1 MRRLDRPSGRADCQ
15 AIAMI
20 LPPDRLPPLALLRTF
35 EVAARHLSFKRAAA
49 ELHVT
54 PAAISQQIKALEVQL
69 GVPLF
74 VRLTRALRLS
84 ESGAAMLPPVQQGL
98 ACLAAAVQGLRRP
111 GAATVIRL
119 AAPPSLAS
127 HWLVPRLPAFYRAH
141 PGIEV
146 RLTSSADTVD
156 RAGEA
161 AALDALSLA
170 SGDTACALAILYGV
184 GPYARQRA
192 DALLTP
198 DYVPV
203 CAPGLATPDKPL
215 RCPADLLRHVLLHD
229 GTLTGAGL
237 AGAGGPVGH
246 AGEAAWGWPD
256 WWRAQGL
263 DLPGNQPG
271 QRYSNA
277 VLVIAAALAGQG
289 VALAARPLVAAQIA
303 AGSLCVPFDLP
314 IRSPF
319 SYFLLAHPDS
329 ADLPAVVA
337 FRQWLLAAIVPQPVL
352 AGTPG

>member
-1 MRRLDRPSGRADCQ
+1 MTLPS
-15 AIAMI
+15 
-20 LPPDRLPPLALLRTF
+20 DRLPPLSLLRTF
-35 EVAARHLSFKRAAA
+35 EAAARHLSFKRAAA

-54 PAAISQQIKALEVQL
+54 PAAISQQIKALEAQL
-69 GVPLF
+69 GQPLF

-84 ESGAAMLPPVQQGL
+84 APGAAMLPQVQQGL
-98 ACLAAAVQGLRRP
+98 ASLAAAVQGLRRP
-111 GAATVIRL
+111 GAASVIRL

-156 RAGEA
+156 SAGQASVLE
-161 AALDALSLA
+161 ALSLA
-170 SGDTACALAILYGV
+170 SDDTACALAILYGV

-203 CAPGLATPDKPL
+203 CAPGLATPDRPL
-215 RCPADLLRHVLLHD
+215 RCPADLARHVLLHD
-229 GTLTGAGL
+229 GTL
-237 AGAGGPVGH
+237 AGANRDGRDGREGRDGRLGG
-246 AGEAAWGWPD
+246 ADWGWPD

-263 DLPGNQPG
+263 DQPGGQPG
-271 QRYSNA
+271 QPFSNA

-319 SYFLLAHPDS
+319 SYFLLSSPDS
-329 ADLPAVVA
+329 ADLPAVLA
-337 FRQWLLAAIVPQPVL
+337 FRQWLLAAMVAQPEES
-352 AGTPG
+352 GGSR